1 MMLQIKKLLDTVTPT
16 RAHNSAG
23 YDLYAPEDISLPPHV
38 VTKIPLGFAT
48 AFPLGNVGHICDRS
62 SLGSKGIH
70 VFGGIIDADYRGE
83 WAVLLYNG
91 QSFTQEIV
99 KGDRVAQVLFH
110 SVLGWLIEVVEEL
123 TETERGVHGFGST
136 GQ

>member
-1 MMLQIKKLLDTVTPT
+1 MMLQVKKLGTVTTPT

-23 YDLYAPEDISLPPHV
+23 YDLYVPEDISLPPLS

-62 SLGSKGIH
+62 SFGSKGIH

-83 WAVLLYNG
+83 WGVLLYN
-91 QSFTQEIV
+91 SKNFTQDIV
-99 KGDRVAQVLFH
+99 KGDRIAQVLFH
-110 SVLGWLIEVVEEL
+110 PVLGWLIDEVEEL
-123 TETERGVHGFGST
+123 TETERGIHGFGST
-136 GQ
+136 GK